1 MREWCMPGRSAVH
14 AGEAMAAT
22 SHPLATST
30 ALDILRRGGTAMD
43 AAIAA
48 SAVLAVVESPE
59 TGIGGDCFA
68 LYAPE
73 GRMPPVAFNG
83 SGRAPLA
90 ADIGWYEARGIER
103 IEADSVH
110 AVTIPGAVDAWC
122 RLHERFG
129 RLEFAELMQP
139 AIRYAESGY
148 VVHER
153 VAAEWQIAAG
163 RLENDPNARSLF
175 LTGGRAPETG
185 TVMRN
190 DALARSLAL
199 IARKGREGFYEGEL
213 AQAMV
218 SHLQSLGGLHTVED
232 FALTAGEFVD
242 PISIDRG
249 ENRIFQMPPNT
260 QGAVALMILRLLD
273 ACGAQE
279 HDFLSPE
286 HVHLAIEAAKI
297 GYDHRDRLLGDCE
310 RSGAF
315 MRLLDDK
322 EAISRLATGIRPGAV
337 NPDLPKV
344 AGGSANTVYL
354 AVVDRDRNV
363 ASFINSIYHSFGSG
377 ICAPA
382 TGVLLQ
388 NRGVSFRLDRDHPN
402 AIGSGRRPMHTIIPG
417 MVGKDG
423 RAALSFGVMGGDY
436 QPMGHAH
443 VLMAV
448 HDHGYGLQA
457 ACDAPRYLPL
467 KGRVEVER
475 GMDPRTCETLRSW
488 GHELVPAADPLGGAQ
503 MIGIDWERGTLAAG
517 SDPRK
522 DGCALGY

>member
-1 MREWCMPGRSAVH
+1 MRELSLPGRSAVY

-30 ALDILRRGGTAMD
+30 ALHILRRGGTAMD

-73 GRMPPVAFNG
+73 GQMPPIAFNG

-90 ADIGWYEARGIER
+90 AEIGWYEER
-103 IEADSVH
+103 AIGKIADDSAH
-110 AVTIPGAVDAWC
+110 AVTIPGAVDAWW
-122 RLHERFG
+122 RLHGRFG
-129 RLEFAELMQP
+129 RLDFAELLQP
-139 AIRYAESGY
+139 AIRYAENGY

-153 VAAEWQIAAG
+153 VAAEWQVAAA
-163 RLENDPNARSLF
+163 RLENDSSARSLF
-175 LTGGRAPETG
+175 LACGRAPEPG

-190 DALARSLAL
+190 GALARSLDL
-199 IARKGREGFYEGEL
+199 IARKGRKGFYEGEL

-218 SHLQSLGGLHTVED
+218 AHLQSRGGLHTMED
-232 FALTAGEFVD
+232 FARTAGEFVE

-249 ENRIFQMPPNT
+249 ANRIFQMPPNT
-260 QGAVALMILRLLD
+260 QGVVALMILRLLD
-273 ACGAQE
+273 ACGAGDL
-279 HDFLSPE
+279 DFLSPE
-286 HVHLAIEAAKI
+286 HTHLAIEAAKI
-297 GYDHRDRLLGDCE
+297 SYGYRDRLLGDSE
-310 RSGAF
+310 RSGAILD
-315 MRLLDDK
+315 LLDDK
-322 EAISRLATGIRPGAV
+322 DAIARLAAGILPRRM

-377 ICAPA
+377 ICAPG
-382 TGVLLQ
+382 TGILLQ
-388 NRGVSFRLDRDHPN
+388 NRGVSFRIDRDHPN
-402 AIGSGRRPMHTIIPG
+402 AIGPGRRPMHTIIPG
-417 MVGKDG
+417 MVGRDG
-423 RAALSFGVMGGDY
+423 RAVLSFGVMGGDY

-443 VLMAV
+443 VLTAV
-448 HDHGYGLQA
+448 QDHGYDLQA
-457 ACDAPRYLPL
+457 ACDAPRYLPVS
-467 KGRVEVER
+467 GRVEVER
-475 GMDPRTCETLRSW
+475 GMDPRTCETLSSW

-503 MIGIDWERGTLAAG
+503 MISINWDSGTLAAG